1 MITAF
6 SVALALSV
14 LVGLFWLAWASPDR
28 VGLGTLQ
35 DEHDF
40 RVRFDMGLSV
50 LVGGLIGA
58 RLAFILAHWS
68 YYIGR
73 PIEMLKFWQG
83 GLSWSGAAIGGLLAL
98 VIFALITKRSFW
110 SLADHLAAPAA
121 FLAVSLWIGCLVDR
135 CAYGIGGQTG
145 PLAITSADMFGVV
158 SSRWPTQIVGA
169 VCSLLILLV
178 VFLLRRRLKKP
189 GLMASLVLTL
199 LAVMMLGL
207 SFTRADPVGLL
218 WGLRLDMLGSGFILI
233 TGLAG
238 LIFRLSSQ

>member
-6 SVALALSV
+6 SITLALCV
-14 LVGLFWLAWASPDR
+14 LACLFWLAWASPDW

-35 DEHDF
+35 DEQDF

-50 LVGGLIGA
+50 LVGSLIGA
-58 RLAFILAHWS
+58 RLAFIIAHGS
-68 YYIGR
+68 YYFGR

-98 VIFALITKRSFW
+98 LIFALITKRSFW
-110 SLADHLAAPAA
+110 SLADHLAVPAA
-121 FLAVSLWIGCLVDR
+121 FLAAGLWIGCLLDG

-145 PLAITSADMFGVV
+145 SLAITSSDMFGVV

-169 VCSLLILLV
+169 ACSLLILLG
-178 VFLLRRRLKKP
+178 VFLLRRWLKP
-189 GLMASLVLTL
+189 AGLLASLVLTL
-199 LAVMMLGL
+199 LAVMMLAL

-218 WGLRLDMLGSGFILI
+218 WGLRLDMLGSVFMLLA
-233 TGLAG
+233 GLAG
-238 LIFRLSSQ
+238 LIFRLSKP

>member
-1 MITAF
+1 VITAF
-6 SVALALSV
+6 SIALALSV
-14 LVGLFWLAWASPDR
+14 LSGLFWLAWASPEW

-50 LVGGLIGA
+50 LLGGLIGA
-58 RLAFILAHWS
+58 RLAFIIAHWS
-68 YYIGR
+68 FYIGR

-98 VIFALITKRSFW
+98 VIFALVTKRSFW
-110 SLADHLAAPAA
+110 SLADHLAAPVA
-121 FLAVSLWIGCLVDR
+121 FLAAGLWIGCLVDG

-145 PLAITSADMFGVV
+145 PLAITSSDMFGVI

-169 VCSLLILLV
+169 ACSLLILLG
-178 VFLLRRRLKKP
+178 VFLLRRWLKPP

-199 LAVMMLGL
+199 LAAMMLAL
-207 SFTRADPVGLL
+207 SFTRGDPVGLL

-233 TGLAG
+233 AGLAG
-238 LIFRLSSQ
+238 LIFRLTKQ